1 MLGNSGDAFL
11 EDTFGL
17 HKGQPPIRNARLVF
31 QVQYSISPIAV
42 YDYHAHP
49 LVVKPPTFD
58 AYSARLYV
66 TNSQP

>member
-1 MLGNSGDAFL
+1 MKVAFRTDASL
-11 EDTFGL
+11 QIGTG
-17 HKGQPPIRNARLVF
+17 
-31 QVQYSISPIAV
+31 
-42 YDYHAHP
+42 HP